1 MSEEKQTTKPKQTKV
16 FIEKFKGREIFKTYE
31 VNDEGEKI
39 SEFPLNSIGVTKLK
53 DLLIHHNEVL
63 KFVERNS

>member
-1 MSEEKQTTKPKQTKV
+1 MEKTKQTKQTKV

-31 VNDEGEKI
+31 VNEEGEKI

-53 DLLIHHNEVL
+53 DLVIHHNEVL
-63 KFVERNS
+63 KFIERNS